1 MLILTSKSPKL
12 EEDLVLVLVERK
24 SPNQV
29 HPLQVT
35 IARKRR
41 RREDLG
47 SVSVV
52 KLMLI
57 FQMLT

>member
-12 EEDLVLVLVERK
+12 AEDLVLVLVERK
-24 SPNQV
+24 NPNQV
-29 HPLQVT
+29 PPLQVT
-35 IARKRR
+35 IARKR

-57 FQMLT
+57 FQMST